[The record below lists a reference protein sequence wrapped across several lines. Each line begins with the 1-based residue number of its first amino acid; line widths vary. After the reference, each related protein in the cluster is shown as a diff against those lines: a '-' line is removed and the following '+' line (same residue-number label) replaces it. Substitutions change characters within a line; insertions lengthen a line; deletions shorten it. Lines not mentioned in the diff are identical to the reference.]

1 MKNTNER
8 RPAGGAKMR
17 RLSTVVVGAL
27 VASLLTAVGGIA
39 TAPSAEARFATGGS
53 GTYTGAIDWFEWGT
67 AATQITTSTLTETN
81 TRMIDGK
88 ALSVTCTVSNI
99 VGTSNNAAGTV
110 LTNPLMTYQSGTWR
124 GDSFDDLYNI
134 GGTGTANQM
143 VAGLANYYRDT
154 PGSTVKF
161 DFSCSATFDGT
172 PLTLPGLVIADA
184 ESSTYYGVN
193 DTEYVQATPT
203 APNANWYIAERY
215 RSAGC
220 TTSTIAKRS
229 SDNTL
234 RLEPD
239 GVECTD
245 ATVGNTAWA
254 GPSAVAVMENTASA
268 AIELRGRGRSAIA
281 LGVVFPVDYGDAPA
295 SYGEAGSLF
304 VPTPVGGEVPVGNT
318 NVSDASFT
326 PTVPGAPPHRLG
338 GYVDGDGD
346 VYLASADAA
355 LDDTTRVDDETS
367 ISVTTVK
374 ATPGQT
380 YRIDDVSCSAGWVNS
395 WLDWNRN
402 GQFDAGEATGAVE
415 CSGGQVDL
423 VWTVPMDAV
432 DSRDD
437 TKTFLRVRIAEV
449 AAQVASPVGLS
460 LSGEVEDYAVNVELP
475 KLKITKESDATAA
488 SRVGDTVTYTVT
500 ATNIGETDFTTGYPA
515 VIVDDLTDVLDDA
528 TYNGDAAANRTGT
541 LTGPNPLA
549 WTGALAAG
557 DTVTLTYSVT
567 LKAGGDGTVHNVA
580 WVPETPD
587 SRTPPACESTVN
599 DVAWGPVDAV
609 TGEACAVT
617 ELLLPKL
624 TISKFADTTELPAAG
639 GEVQYTIQVTNP
651 GPGDYTSARLATFT
665 DDLSDVIDD
674 GEVVAGSI
682 SASAGTATLSGTTIS
697 WSGPLAKGATATV
710 TYRVSYN
717 AGGSNV
723 LFNRACVPAS
733 EVALG
738 GLECDTVRIP
748 GAALEQWKQVTA
760 SDTPAVAGSTLTY
773 TLFFKNNGQAA
784 ATIDAVDD
792 LTQVLDDADLNPASI
807 VASTGLTAAVNGNRI
822 AVTGTVAAGTTGT
835 VTFTVTAKADGE
847 RGDSIAANFLLAP
860 NDPPPTTP
868 DCTPADADRP
878 DCTTTPIS
886 GVTYEKSVSAS
897 DDPIVAGTVLTYQI
911 TVRNVGALTAPV
923 SREDVL
929 TGVLDD
935 ADVSTQPSSDLGTVT
950 VTDIVDERFTIGG
963 EIAAGATATI
973 TYQVVVKPESERGD
987 NVAENFLVAPGAQP
1001 PTECVAGSTQ
1011 CTVTPL
1017 PNIDV
1022 EKTADPAPGT
1032 AVNAGE
1038 VVTYTLTFTNTG
1050 EAAGAVDYTDDLS
1063 GIIDDAELTTA
1074 PTTSDDALTASD
1086 GTDGEIRVTGRLQ
1099 GGQTVTVTYAV
1110 TVGEDGERGDN
1121 VLDNIVFPTGT
1132 VDPECGDADVSCT
1145 EHPIGQLEAWK
1156 SVDPASGTTVRPGQ
1170 TLTYTLHFENTGTG
1184 TVFVDREDVLTR
1196 VLDDAT
1202 VTTDPASADGL
1213 TVSAIENGRF
1223 RITGTI
1229 EPSETA
1235 TVTYQVTVN
1244 ADGERGDD
1252 RLANFLVPTGED
1264 PSDSCA
1270 PLDPDRADCTTNP
1283 VSVVSVTK
1291 TSDPVSGTKVNPGE
1305 KVTYTLAFVNH
1316 STDADAAP
1324 LAISYTDHLVDVL
1337 DDATLVEGSVT
1348 AGGALTATVVGDTLV
1363 IEGDIASGETVTVSY
1378 AVLVKAYNQQGDHVL
1393 NNVVAMTGDEP
1404 VCAAGSLLCTTHPV
1418 TPPATLPTTGGE
1430 VPYGSVAAA
1439 MLLLGVGFVLVLLRR
1454 RRLVETE

>member
-1 MKNTNER
+1 M
-8 RPAGGAKMR
+8 
-17 RLSTVVVGAL
+17 
-27 VASLLTAVGGIA
+27 ASLLTAVGAVA
-39 TAPSAEARFATGGS
+39 TAPTAQARFATGGS
-53 GTYTGAIDWFEWGT
+53 GTYTGAIDWFEWGD
-67 AATQITTSTLTETN
+67 AATQITASTLTETN

-99 VGTSNNAAGTV
+99 VGTRNNAAGDV
-110 LTNPLMTYQSGTWR
+110 LENPLMTYKSGTWR
-124 GDSFDDLYNI
+124 GDAFDDLYNI

-143 VAGLANYYRDT
+143 VAGLANYYRAT

-161 DFSCSATFDGT
+161 DFSCSATFDGA

-203 APNANWYIAERY
+203 APNANWFIAERY

-245 ATVGNTAWA
+245 AAVGNTAWN

-318 NVSDASFT
+318 NVSDAAFT
-326 PTVPGAPPHRLG
+326 PTVPGPPPHRLG

-346 VYLASADAA
+346 VYTASADAA

-367 ISVTTVK
+367 ITVTTVK

-380 YRIDDVSCSAGWVNS
+380 YRIDDVSCSAGYVTA
-395 WLDWNRN
+395 WLDWDRN
-402 GQFDAGEATGAVE
+402 GTFDSDDASGTVQ
-415 CSGGQVDL
+415 CTGGQVDL

-432 DSRDD
+432 DSRGT
-437 TKTFLRVRIAEV
+437 TKTFLRVRIAEDQ
-449 AAQVASPVGLS
+449 AQASTPTGLS

-488 SRVGDTVTYTVT
+488 SRVGDPVTYTVT

-528 TYNGDAAANRTGT
+528 TYNGNAAANRTGT
-541 LTGPNPLA
+541 LSGPNPLA

-567 LKAGGDGTVHNVA
+567 LKAGGNGTVHNVA
-580 WVPETPD
+580 WVPSTPD
-587 SRTPPACESTVN
+587 SRVTPTCDPTVN

-609 TGEACAVT
+609 TGEPCAET

-624 TISKFADTTELPAAG
+624 TIRKGADTTALPAAG

-651 GPGDYTSARLATFT
+651 GPGDYTAARLATFT

-674 GEVVAGSI
+674 GSVVAGSI
-682 SASAGTATLSGTTIS
+682 TASAGTATLSGSTIS
-697 WSGPLAKGATATV
+697 WSGPLAAGATATV
-710 TYRVSYN
+710 TYRVTYN
-717 AGGSNV
+717 AGGTNE

-733 EVALG
+733 EVAPG
-738 GLECDTVRIP
+738 GLQCDTVRIP
-748 GAALEQWKQVTA
+748 GAELEQWKQVTS

-773 TLFFKNNGQAA
+773 TLYFKNNGQAA

-792 LTQVLDDADLNPASI
+792 LTHVLDDAVIASGP
-807 VASTGLTAAVNGNRI
+807 VASTGLAATVNGNRI
-822 AVTGTVAAGTTGT
+822 AVTGSVAPGTTGT
-835 VTFTVTAKADGE
+835 VTFTVTVKADGE
-847 RGDSIAANFLLAP
+847 RGDSIASNFLLGP
-860 NDPPPTTP
+860 NDPPPP
-868 DCTPADADRP
+868 SNLCDPADDDRP
-878 DCTTTPIS
+878 DCTTTPIG

-897 DDPIVAGTVLTYQI
+897 SDPIVAGTVLTYQI
-911 TVRNVGALTAPV
+911 TVRNVGGATASV

-935 ADVSTQPSSDLGTVT
+935 ADVSTQPSSDVSSVT

-963 EIAAGATATI
+963 EIATGATATI

-987 NVAENFLVAPGAQP
+987 NVAQNFLVPPGATP
-1001 PTECVAGSTQ
+1001 PTSCPAGDTQ

-1017 PNIDV
+1017 SNIAV
-1022 EKTADPAPGT
+1022 TKSSDPVSGT
-1032 AVNAGE
+1032 VVSAGQ
-1038 VVTYTLTFTNTG
+1038 VVSYTLTFANTG
-1050 EAAGAVDYTDDLS
+1050 VGAGAVDYTDDLS
-1063 GIIDDAELTTA
+1063 GVLDDAAITTA
-1074 PTTSDDALTASD
+1074 PAASDAALSASD
-1086 GTDGEIRVTGRLQ
+1086 GTDGELRVTGTLQ

-1121 VLDNIVFPTGT
+1121 VLDNVVFPTGT
-1132 VDPECGDADVSCT
+1132 VDPECGDPEVSCT
-1145 EHPIGQLEAWK
+1145 EHPIGELEAWK
-1156 SVDPASGTTVRPGQ
+1156 SVDPASGSTVRAGQ
-1170 TLTYTLHFENTGTG
+1170 VLTYTLHFENTGAG
-1184 TVFVDREDVLTR
+1184 AVSVDREDVLTR
-1196 VLDDAT
+1196 VLDDAA
-1202 VTTDPASADGL
+1202 VTSDPASADGL
-1213 TVSAIENGRF
+1213 TVSAIADGRF
-1223 RITGTI
+1223 RITGSL
-1229 EPSETA
+1229 EPGATA

-1252 RLANFLVPTGED
+1252 LLANFLVPTGGEPAENCVPAD
-1264 PSDSCA
+1264 PE
-1270 PLDPDRADCTTNP
+1270 RADCTTNP

-1291 TSDPVSGTKVNPGE
+1291 SSDPVSGTKVNQGE

-1316 STDADAAP
+1316 STAPGAAP
-1324 LAISYTDHLVDVL
+1324 VAISYTDHLVDVL

-1348 AGGALTATVVGDTLV
+1348 AGEGLTAQIVGDTLV
-1363 IEGDIASGETVTVSY
+1363 IEGEIASGMAVAVTY
-1378 AVLVKAYNQQGDHVL
+1378 AVVVKAYDRQGDHEL
-1393 NNVVAMTGDEP
+1393 NNVVARTGEEP
-1404 VCAAGSLLCTTHPV
+1404 ICVPDSPLCTRHPLV
-1418 TPPATLPTTGGE
+1418 PPVALPTTGAE
-1430 VPYGSVAAA
+1430 VPYGPVA
-1439 MLLLGVGFVLVLLRR
+1439 LGVLLFGIGFALLWSRR